1 MITLKSIKTD
11 ITIKYKEGITKG
23 RYDKISP
30 AALSVSETEYIKEYI
45 LRNYTDKNIIEINL
59 WITFEYYDG
68 IKNPYYVTTEDCVN
82 YYFSF
87 NKGER
92 EWTET
97 YNANE
102 EKVTTFDFADF
113 IDTKN
118 KLANDREKITII
130 VEQVIKCLLENKY
143 KTVFD
148 GDKIIAVTIA
158 LKLKEIPSNMNKIE
172 EILKEKITGIDR
184 CYIERGNDE
193 LFFTLYKF

>member
-1 MITLKSIKTD
+1 MVTLKSIKTD

-23 RYDKISP
+23 KYDKISP
-30 AALSVSETEYIKEYI
+30 VALAVSETQYIKEYI
-45 LRNYTDKNIIEINL
+45 LNHYTDKNIMEINL

-68 IKNPYYVTTEDCVN
+68 VKNPYYVTTEDCVN

-97 YNANE
+97 YNTNE
-102 EKVTTFDFADF
+102 KITTFDFADF
-113 IDTKN
+113 INTKN
-118 KLANDREKITII
+118 KLANDREKITLII
-130 VEQVIKCLLENKY
+130 EQVIKCLLENKY

-148 GDKIIAVTIA
+148 GNKIIAATVA
-158 LKLKEIPSNMNKIE
+158 LKLKEIPSDMNKIE
-172 EILKEKITGIDR
+172 EILKEKITGVDR
-184 CYIERGNDE
+184 CHIERGNDE

>member
-1 MITLKSIKTD
+1 MVTLKSIKTD

-23 RYDKISP
+23 KYDKISP
-30 AALSVSETEYIKEYI
+30 VALAVSETQYIKEYI
-45 LRNYTDKNIIEINL
+45 LNHYTDKNIMEINL

-68 IKNPYYVTTEDCVN
+68 VKNPYYVTTEDCVN

-113 IDTKN
+113 INTKN
-118 KLANDREKITII
+118 KLANDREKITLII
-130 VEQVIKCLLENKY
+130 EQVIKCLLENKY

-148 GDKIIAVTIA
+148 GDKIIAATVA
-158 LKLKEIPSNMNKIE
+158 LKLKEIPSDMNKIE